1 MGITWNNHLSKDSCS
16 PYSEPIYVKDTQ
28 ERGEADGGWYFEV
41 STPTWTWK
49 NAAVL
54 HSHFH
59 WKKWGFSPWDFPPSK
74 TMGFFHF
81 FCVEIQEDP
90 MVFMKIYYGI
100 LRSKSDSPFSS
111 LFRSAK
117 GMICDH
123 DCSQDP
129 KWQGI
134 HWQLMGKWRNVN
146 LTSLPPFL
154 WIVLAGM
161 GFSRLHSKLP
171 IGRKMIFVSFW
182 PMGFCWWIWGSKFR
196 ENFAG
201 PPLISW
207 RMSYGLRFFPLSS
220 VLPSPG
226 IMISNGNHPNIALF
240 QVSESLQFIY
250 PDPIEKGTSWSE
262 PKKLPSGRRSRRRDS
277 LRSGQ
282 LLVKFNRF
290 SVFWGKHMN
299 KSINLL

>member
-1 MGITWNNHLSKDSCS
+1 MLKTRK
-16 PYSEPIYVKDTQ
+16 SEVKLM
-28 ERGEADGGWYFEV
+28 ADDISRYRPRHGHGKMLRFSIAIFIGKNEV
-41 STPTWTWK
+41 S
-49 NAAVL
+49 V
-54 HSHFH
+54 HGIFH
-59 WKKWGFSPWDFPPSK
+59 LQKPWDFSIFFVSK
-74 TMGFFHF
+74 SRKIPWFSWKSTMGSWGRNRTLHFLHF
-81 FCVEIQEDP
+81 F
-90 MVFMKIYYGI
+90 G
-100 LRSKSDSPFSS
+100 
-111 LFRSAK
+111 SAK